1 MRDLNAP
8 EEHRSMAVVRIEE
21 LPGIQSR
28 QAVLFNRLLDVNNSA
43 MLTDGVT

>member
-1 MRDLNAP
+1 
-8 EEHRSMAVVRIEE
+8 MAVVRIEE

-28 QAVLFNRLLDVNNSA
+28 QAVRFKRLLDVNNSA